1 MLHTTY
7 IGCLVYT
14 VSIIINFPPPP
25 PPPPHYLIGV
35 DYIPFLDLDAQDGV
49 EIQLVTPVESFI
61 FASREYF
68 SDPIFVNTGIPIGGA
83 GEVAT
88 RLYVS
93 YRYSVTKGTEITCTL
108 NPAIP

>member
-14 VSIIINFPPPP
+14 VSIIINF
-25 PPPPHYLIGV
+25 PPHYLIGV

-93 YRYSVTKGTEITCTL
+93 YRYSVTKGTEITKL
-108 NPAIP
+108 HIFI